1 MASPTFIPEESKFAY
16 LIPQDEVIAEG
27 STPDFTEKT
36 IVKMT
41 ATETYSKT
49 ESAVVSNFPVSENQN
64 QGDHYRDRG
73 AVINLSGIIAEEFLS
88 IFNAFSDAVTIES
101 YIATVKSLIKMQK
114 ADGSTF
120 QNPLVTVYL
129 PDGNYETNCV
139 ITSFKIDRNASISNG
154 YRVSI
159 ALQKLLVARQ
169 SEVGVVSEDTFES
182 TTTSSD
188 ASGKEVK
195 PVKAP
200 LAKNQGLG

>member
-27 STPDFTEKT
+27 STPDFTGKD